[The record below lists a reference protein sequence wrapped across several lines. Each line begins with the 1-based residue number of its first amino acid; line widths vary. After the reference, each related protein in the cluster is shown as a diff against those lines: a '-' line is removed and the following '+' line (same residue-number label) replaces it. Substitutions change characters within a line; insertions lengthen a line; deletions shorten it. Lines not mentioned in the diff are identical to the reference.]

1 MTAFL
6 DPSVVACKWSSE
18 GASLDQFGNILT
30 DVYWEGVVREL
41 GTAILSLKH
50 LRNVKSIPDEEDIM
64 KRIPSGAA
72 FFVSPWGKY
81 P

>member
-1 MTAFL
+1 MAAFL
-6 DPSVVACKWSSE
+6 DPGMAACQWSNESVSS
-18 GASLDQFGNILT
+18 DQLGNLLT
-30 DVYWEGVVREL
+30 DLYWEGVIREL

-50 LRNVKSIPDEEDIM
+50 LRDIKSIPDEEDIM

-72 FFVSPWGKY
+72 FFVSPWGKH